1 MIAKYQ
7 NSTRQRR
14 HILKSQSV
22 SMVMSDGQDPNVF
35 INEFYLRDELVEM
48 CEVINDDSLL
58 DIVLEG
64 LDDFLQIKYN
74 AEAVDSFTL
83 DKAIYTMRNMHANRI
98 AKHGPSRNQKGRESA
113 MVTTFNTKGKCHV
126 CNKTGHWA
134 RDCYHCKSSM
144 KGANKASKKWCNLH
158 KTHLHD
164 NSECRSQQQQLNGNN
179 GNNRNNRNGQRNG
192 QHQAATTTTAHAN
205 TAINSGSTTVVENY
219 NNTAASI
226 QGTTTATST
235 TSTET
240 PASNLHATPPQG
252 IGYSFIAASST
263 TSNVNFTM
271 TVDSGASS
279 HFIDNRLLPGIE
291 QRMLNYVHLE
301 PLVIINVAGG
311 HRLLA
316 VGKWIL
322 IVAED
327 QQGIQQ
333 PVQLPV
339 TIASRL
345 GRHLF
350 SGGTAA
356 TNGVSMVIAAHHI

>member
-1 MIAKYQ
+1 
-7 NSTRQRR
+7 
-14 HILKSQSV
+14 
-22 SMVMSDGQDPNVF
+22 
-35 INEFYLRDELVEM
+35 
-48 CEVINDDSLL
+48 
-58 DIVLEG
+58 
-64 LDDFLQIKYN
+64 
-74 AEAVDSFTL
+74 
-83 DKAIYTMRNMHANRI
+83 
-98 AKHGPSRNQKGRESA
+98 
-113 MVTTFNTKGKCHV
+113 
-126 CNKTGHWA
+126 
-134 RDCYHCKSSM
+134 
-144 KGANKASKKWCNLH
+144 
-158 KTHLHD
+158 
-164 NSECRSQQQQLNGNN
+164 
-179 GNNRNNRNGQRNG
+179 
-192 QHQAATTTTAHAN
+192 
-205 TAINSGSTTVVENY
+205 
-219 NNTAASI
+219 
-226 QGTTTATST
+226 
-235 TSTET
+235 
-240 PASNLHATPPQG
+240 
-252 IGYSFIAASST
+252 
-263 TSNVNFTM
+263 M